1 MPPQHEE
8 VASHHSRSA
17 EAPERLEPVGVDA
30 ELLRQ
35 RAAEEET
42 PILQRVA
49 FEVLVAVHRERP
61 PKIRSGA
68 SSSSTPAVTRLGRYS
83 ATPTIPRNVRFTR
96 SSTGLRVFGIWCSQR
111 DDRCERQPK
120 SPTWPSSRDRK
131 RTCSGLPRTRG
142 W

>member
-17 EAPERLEPVGVDA
+17 EAPERREPVGVDA

-49 FEVLVAVHRERP
+49 LEVLIAVHRQASQDS
-61 PKIRSGA
+61 IRCKLVFN
-68 SSSSTPAVTRLGRYS
+68 SSSMHAIKLRFGHGRRSQLEPLYIYEGSDDRGQVPVAETLPA
-83 ATPTIPRNVRFTR
+83 ATR
-96 SSTGLRVFGIWCSQR
+96 SVTGPA
-111 DDRCERQPK
+111 RQ
-120 SPTWPSSRDRK
+120 SPET
-131 RTCSGLPRTRG
+131 
-142 W
+142 